1 MMRNIFISL
10 IKLILIYS
18 FANAQTRY
26 KDEIFSEV
34 IKTEDV
40 VYGNAPDIPL
50 NGAPEFWAGDID
62 LTMDIY
68 QADGDTL
75 TNRPAIIFMHSGG
88 FFTGSHEAD
97 DMVALSNSSAKMGYV
112 AVSIA
117 YRLNY
122 NLFSTYSAER
132 GIYRGLQDLSAAV
145 RYLREHHS
153 DYGIDY
159 NNIFIWGSSAGAFS
173 GIHLSYMEE
182 EDRMASTFVNNWGWD
197 PDLGC
202 IDCSGN
208 DFDHDRKPRAVI
220 ACWGGIFDL
229 DWINEGDEIPVIMFH
244 GVADSTV
251 PFNEGYPFQNQ
262 FGLPWLYGS
271 NLVYNKLDSLNIQS
285 ELHGPEGMDHEYWG
299 TYAGDWVENG
309 PNRNFP
315 IIKEEA
321 YSFLYDIL
329 YPFQMKIEGRWIIP
343 VAEND
348 PGNTMYEF
356 LDGLRYTYYCSDE
369 NGCDS
374 TYWNSLDT
382 SDAIPNP
389 HPYTF
394 SNDTLTI
401 DLFFGNTW
409 QHPISFDCDGN
420 VVTIGDTTVTWW
432 SSWWRV
438 GYDISECEEQVL
450 ALTNATKYPETFKL
464 SQNYPNPFNPTTTIK
479 YALPEAQNV
488 QIMIYDIMGRK
499 IRTLLNEYQEMGYR
513 SIHWNAEDDYGRKV
527 SAGMYIYA
535 FQAGEFMQTRKMVLL
550 K

>member
-1 MMRNIFISL
+1 MRNIFFQS
-10 IKLILIYS
+10 IKLILMFS
-18 FANAQTRY
+18 FIFSQTRY

-40 VYGNAPDIPL
+40 VYGNAPDIPFD
-50 NGAPEFWAGDID
+50 GAFEWYTADID

-68 QADGDTL
+68 EGDGDTL
-75 TNRPAIIFMHSGG
+75 TNRPVIIFMHSGA

-159 NNIFIWGSSAGAFS
+159 DNIFIWGSSAGAFS

-182 EDRMASTFVNNWGWD
+182 EDRMASTFVNNFGWD

-208 DFDHDRKPRAVI
+208 DFDHDRKPKAVV

-251 PFNEGYPFQNQ
+251 PFNEGYLFQNQ
-262 FGLPWLYGS
+262 FSLPWVYGS

-285 ELHGPEGMDHEYWG
+285 ELHAPEGMNHEYWG
-299 TYAGDWVENG
+299 TYAGDWTGDG
-309 PNRNFP
+309 PNEHFD

-321 YSFLYDIL
+321 YSFLFDIPLTNYKSWAKGLKKAGYATDPKYSKLLINIIKRYNLDQYDNSNESFRRFYFSSSYGLPYL
-329 YPFQMKIEGRWIIP
+329 YGVGINYINKK
-343 VAEND
+343 N
-348 PGNTMYEF
+348 Y
-356 LDGLRYTYYCSDE
+356 L
-369 NGCDS
+369 
-374 TYWNSLDT
+374 SLDL
-382 SDAIPNP
+382 N
-389 HPYTF
+389 
-394 SNDTLTI
+394 
-401 DLFFGNTW
+401 
-409 QHPISFDCDGN
+409 
-420 VVTIGDTTVTWW
+420 
-432 SSWWRV
+432 SSYV
-438 GYDISECEEQVL
+438 YL
-450 ALTNATKYPETFKL
+450 NKL
-464 SQNYPNPFNPTTTIK
+464 SFCYNYKLYDKIYIGLNTGLLYFNTKQKIDFGIKLSHLYDLSEKKRNKKRLISCGLNIASDDTFDSNSFIYIPT
-479 YALPEAQNV
+479 V
-488 QIMIYDIMGRK
+488 
-499 IRTLLNEYQEMGYR
+499 
-513 SIHWNAEDDYGRKV
+513 SISYL
-527 SAGMYIYA
+527 
-535 FQAGEFMQTRKMVLL
+535 F
-550 K
+550 

>member
-1 MMRNIFISL
+1 MRYIFFQL
-10 IKLILIYS
+10 IKLILMFS
-18 FANAQTRY
+18 FIIAQTRY

-40 VYGNAPDIPL
+40 VYGNAPDIPFD
-50 NGAPEFWAGDID
+50 GAFEWYTADID

-68 QADGDTL
+68 EGDGDTL
-75 TNRPAIIFMHSGG
+75 TNRPVIIFMHSGG

-97 DMVALSNSSAKMGYV
+97 DMVALANSSAKMGYV
-112 AVSIA
+112 AVSIV

-132 GIYRGLQDLSAAV
+132 AIYRGLQDLSAAV

-182 EDRMASTFVNNWGWD
+182 EDRMASTFVNNFGWD

-229 DWINEGDEIPVIMFH
+229 GWINEGDEIPVIMFH
-244 GVADSTV
+244 GTADSTV

-262 FGLPWLYGS
+262 FSLPWLYGS

-299 TYAGDWVENG
+299 TYAGDWTGDG
-309 PNRNFP
+309 PNENFA

-321 YSFLYDIL
+321 YSFLFDML
-329 YPFQMKIEGRWIIP
+329 YPFQIEPLTLLSPPDQEIIDITDVSGVYSFMWSNP
-343 VAEND
+343 NEND
-348 PGNTMYEF
+348 SLSYKLVFDGDLEF
-356 LDGLRYTYYCSDE
+356 LQSQTINSSLAIIQISDVIEQMYDLNIDSLTGSWRIEVSNVESVANGDQNGPFQLTFINE
-369 NGCDS
+369 NILNIF
-374 TYWNSLDT
+374 NSNF
-382 SDAIPNP
+382 PKN
-389 HPYTF
+389 F
-394 SNDTLTI
+394 SL
-401 DLFFGNTW
+401 
-409 QHPISFDCDGN
+409 
-420 VVTIGDTTVTWW
+420 
-432 SSWWRV
+432 
-438 GYDISECEEQVL
+438 
-450 ALTNATKYPETFKL
+450 K
-464 SQNYPNPFNPTTTIK
+464 QNYPNPFNPITSLR
-479 YALPEAQNV
+479 YDLPNDGLV
-488 QIMIYDIMGRK
+488 NITIYDMMGRVVK
-499 IRTLLNEYQEMGYR
+499 TLVNSSQTAGYK
-513 SIHWNAEDDYGRKV
+513 SVQWNATNDKNESV
-527 SAGMYIYA
+527 SSGLYLYTI
-535 FQAGEFMQTRKMVLL
+535 QAGEFSQTKKMVLL

>member
-1 MMRNIFISL
+1 MRNIFFQSIQ
-10 IKLILIYS
+10 LILMFSIVIC
-18 FANAQTRY
+18 QTRY

-40 VYGNAPDIPL
+40 VYGNAPDIPFD
-50 NGAPEFWAGDID
+50 GAFEWFTEDID

-68 QADGDTL
+68 EGDGDTL
-75 TNRPAIIFMHSGG
+75 TNRPVIIFMHSGG

-208 DFDHDRKPRAVI
+208 DFDHDRKPKAVI

-244 GVADSTV
+244 GVEDSTV
-251 PFNEGYPFQNQ
+251 QFNEGYPFKNE
-262 FGLPWLYGS
+262 FNLPWLYGS
-271 NLVYNKLDSLNIQS
+271 NLVYNRLESLNIQS
-285 ELHGPEGMDHEYWG
+285 ELQAPEGMDHEYWG
-299 TYAGDWVENG
+299 TYAGDWTEDG
-309 PNRNFP
+309 PNENFA

-321 YSFLYDIL
+321 YSFIYDLIYPPQIQPL
-329 YPFQMKIEGRWIIP
+329 TLLSPPDQEVIDITDGSGVHAFMWTNPNNIDSLNYKLVFDGDLEFLQSQTINSSSATIQINDVIEQMYDLEVDSLTGSWRIEITNFESEANENQNGPFQITFINENILNVLDFNIP
-343 VAEND
+343 KN
-348 PGNTMYEF
+348 F
-356 LDGLRYTYYCSDE
+356 
-369 NGCDS
+369 
-374 TYWNSLDT
+374 SL
-382 SDAIPNP
+382 
-389 HPYTF
+389 
-394 SNDTLTI
+394 
-401 DLFFGNTW
+401 
-409 QHPISFDCDGN
+409 
-420 VVTIGDTTVTWW
+420 
-432 SSWWRV
+432 
-438 GYDISECEEQVL
+438 
-450 ALTNATKYPETFKL
+450 K
-464 SQNYPNPFNPTTTIK
+464 QNYPNPFNPITSINYNLPNDGLVKITIHNMMGSRVK
-479 YALPEAQNV
+479 TLVNGFHNAGFKSV
-488 QIMIYDIMGRK
+488 Q
-499 IRTLLNEYQEMGYR
+499 
-513 SIHWNAEDDYGRKV
+513 WNATNNRNEPV
-527 SAGMYIYA
+527 SAGLYLYTI
-535 FQAGEFMQTRKMVLL
+535 QAGEFRQTKKMVLL

>member
-1 MMRNIFISL
+1 MRNIFFQL
-10 IKLILIYS
+10 IKLILMFS
-18 FANAQTRY
+18 FIIAQTRY

-40 VYGNAPDIPL
+40 VYGNAPDIPFD
-50 NGAPEFWAGDID
+50 GAFEWYTADID

-68 QADGDTL
+68 EGDGDTL
-75 TNRPAIIFMHSGG
+75 TNRPVIVFMHSGA

-97 DMVALSNSSAKMGYV
+97 DMVALANSSAKMGYV
-112 AVSIA
+112 AVSIV

-122 NLFSTYSAER
+122 NLFSTYSSER
-132 GIYRGLQDLSAAV
+132 AIYRGLQDLSAAV

-182 EDRMASTFVNNWGWD
+182 EDRMASTFVNNFGWD

-229 DWINEGDEIPVIMFH
+229 GWINEGDEIPVIMFH

-251 PFNEGYPFQNQ
+251 QFNEGYLFQNQ
-262 FGLPWLYGS
+262 FSLPWIYGS

-299 TYAGDWVENG
+299 TYAGDWTGDG
-309 PNRNFP
+309 PNEHFD
-315 IIKEEA
+315 IIKEGA

-329 YPFQMKIEGRWIIP
+329 YPFQLS
-343 VAEND
+343 
-348 PGNTMYEF
+348 T
-356 LDGLRYTYYCSDE
+356 DE
-369 NGCDS
+369 
-374 TYWNSLDT
+374 L
-382 SDAIPNP
+382 AIPGE
-389 HPYTF
+389 F
-394 SNDTLTI
+394 SL
-401 DLFFGNTW
+401 
-409 QHPISFDCDGN
+409 H
-420 VVTIGDTTVTWW
+420 
-432 SSWWRV
+432 
-438 GYDISECEEQVL
+438 
-450 ALTNATKYPETFKL
+450 
-464 SQNYPNPFNPTTTIK
+464 QNYPNPFNPTTTID
-479 YALPEAQNV
+479 YDLPEAQNI
-488 QIMIYDIMGRK
+488 QIMIYDILGRK
-499 IRTLLNEYQEMGYR
+499 IRTLLNEYQQIGYK
-513 SIHWNAEDDYGRKV
+513 SIHWNAKDDYGRQV
-527 SAGMYIYA
+527 SAGMYIYTI
-535 FQAGEFMQTRKMVLL
+535 QAGEFVQTRKMVLM

>member
-1 MMRNIFISL
+1 MFSFI
-10 IKLILIYS
+10 IC
-18 FANAQTRY
+18 QTRY

-40 VYGNAPDIPL
+40 VYGNAPDIPFD
-50 NGAPEFWAGDID
+50 GAFEWFTEDID

-68 QADGDTL
+68 EGDGDTL
-75 TNRPAIIFMHSGG
+75 TNRPVIIFMHSGG

-145 RYLREHHS
+145 RYLRENHS

-208 DFDHDRKPRAVI
+208 DFEHNRKPKAVI

-229 DWINEGDEIPVIMFH
+229 DWINEGDQIPVMMFH

-251 PFNEGYPFQNQ
+251 HFTEGYPFQNQ
-262 FGLPWLYGS
+262 FNLPWLYGS
-271 NLVYNKLDSLNIQS
+271 DLVYNKLDSLNIQS
-285 ELHGPEGMDHEYWG
+285 ELHAPEGMDHEYWG
-299 TYAGDWVENG
+299 TYAGDWTEDG
-309 PNRNFP
+309 PNENFA

-321 YSFLYDIL
+321 YSFIYDLMYAPQLQPLTLLSPPDQEVIDITDGSGNYAFMWDNPNNIDSL
-329 YPFQMKIEGRWIIP
+329 NYELVFDGDLEFLQSQTINSSFATIQIIDVIEQMYDLEIGSLTGSWRIEITNFESEANENQNGPFQITFIN
-343 VAEND
+343 ENIL
-348 PGNTMYEF
+348 NIF
-356 LDGLRYTYYCSDE
+356 
-369 NGCDS
+369 DS
-374 TYWNSLDT
+374 NLPNNFSL
-382 SDAIPNP
+382 
-389 HPYTF
+389 
-394 SNDTLTI
+394 
-401 DLFFGNTW
+401 
-409 QHPISFDCDGN
+409 
-420 VVTIGDTTVTWW
+420 
-432 SSWWRV
+432 
-438 GYDISECEEQVL
+438 
-450 ALTNATKYPETFKL
+450 K
-464 SQNYPNPFNPTTTIK
+464 QNYPNPFNPVTSISYNLPNDGLVKITIHNMMGNTVK
-479 YALPEAQNV
+479 TLVNGFHNAGFKSV
-488 QIMIYDIMGRK
+488 Q
-499 IRTLLNEYQEMGYR
+499 
-513 SIHWNAEDDYGRKV
+513 WNATNNRNEPV
-527 SAGMYIYA
+527 SAGLYLYTI
-535 FQAGEFMQTRKMVLL
+535 QAGEFKQTKKMVLL